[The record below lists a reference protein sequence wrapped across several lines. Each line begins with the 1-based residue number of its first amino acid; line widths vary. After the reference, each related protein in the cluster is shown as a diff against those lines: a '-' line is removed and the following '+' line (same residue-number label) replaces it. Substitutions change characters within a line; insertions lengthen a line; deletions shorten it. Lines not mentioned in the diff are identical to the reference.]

1 MITRSIATLFRIDN
15 PYEVEDTGEN
25 VWNNGAEGNYWSD
38 YNGTDLDGDGVGDTY
53 LPWQG
58 VDHYPLMDPWNPLKT
73 FHVEVNETMHTITIL
88 SDSTIASFD
97 FDPTP
102 LRQIS
107 FNSTGPPGEV
117 GFCNITIP
125 KALLDGHLLV
135 LVADRLTDF
144 SLSENETHSCL
155 YFTYMYSTRKIRIA
169 EYTPIPGDI
178 NYDGRVDL
186 YDIVVVATAYGARP
200 DDPNW
205 NPDADVAP
213 PWGKI
218 DVYDA
223 VTILYYYGKTY
234 QS

>member
-1 MITRSIATLFRIDN
+1 
-15 PYEVEDTGEN
+15 